1 MNRVTHVLAASDLSP
16 ESAHVVQRAT
26 RIASLRGARCTVI
39 HALGLDVPDV
49 VRTFFGQDTAAIT
62 KGVVDGVRA
71 TLVEATTGQGPGA
84 PGPSVVVE
92 TGLPGPTIKDFAA
105 QHDVDLIVVGGFS
118 GRLVRRMVL
127 GSTASQVV
135 RRSTCPVLVVRLP
148 AIRDY
153 RRVLIAVDFSPASAT
168 SIRLAQQLA
177 PQAELVL
184 IHVSALPLQAQM
196 AYGGVSEEQIARYR
210 TEARSRASW
219 SLEQVADSAG
229 LGPEGYDSI
238 VVDGDPV
245 EQIRNCSEDRDCDL
259 VVVGKHGAHRIEEV
273 LLGSVTLGLLS
284 SCSRDVLVVVDP
296 TGPPTG

>member
-26 RIASLRGARCTVI
+26 RIASVSGARCTVL
-39 HALGLDVPDV
+39 HSLGLDVPNV
-49 VRTFFGQDTAAIT
+49 VRSFFGQDTAAIT
-62 KGVVDGVRA
+62 KGVIDGVRA
-71 TLVEATTGQGPGA
+71 NLVETTTRLGPET
-84 PGPSVVVE
+84 PGTSVVVE

-118 GRLVRRMVL
+118 GHLVRRMVL

-148 AIRDY
+148 AVRDY

-168 SIRLAQQLA
+168 SIQLAQELA
-177 PQAELVL
+177 PEAELVL
-184 IHVSALPLQAQM
+184 IHVAALPLQAQM
-196 AYGGVSEEQIARYR
+196 RYAGVSEEQIEQYR
-210 TEARSRASW
+210 TEARSRATW
-219 SLEQVADSAG
+219 SLEQVVRAAG
-229 LGPEGYDSI
+229 LEPGGHAAI

-245 EQIRNCSEDRDCDL
+245 EQIRTHSEDADCDL

-284 SCSRDVLVVVDP
+284 SCSRDVLVVGDP